1 VTDLKETLE
10 RLYGR
15 IAKGTKLGLE
25 RIQAAADRL
34 GNPEKSFEAVHV
46 AGTNGKGS
54 VCAFVA
60 AMLSQK
66 PEERV
71 GLYTSPHLCRFAER
85 IRIAGEPISDEQV
98 QKHISAALD
107 IDPELTFFEVTT
119 LAAFLAFREAGVTI
133 AVVEVGLGGR
143 LDATNILPPPK
154 VVAITRVAYD
164 HTDILGDSLA
174 RIGAEKAGIV
184 KTGSKVVLGKLHP
197 DARGAAEKRIA
208 EVGAELIPLSSAE
221 PYPGAQLAYPRMAMF
236 GTNLAVA
243 MTVARQLDLTPEQM
257 SRGVEATAWPGRNE
271 LLHRNGQE
279 LTLLDCCHN
288 PDGAVLLSH
297 IIDATAAET
306 VGNRRQ
312 VALVFGAVEGK
323 NWQAMLDRLE
333 HTAMHRIYVKP
344 DVPRGVPIEPMA
356 ERYSGEL
363 APSIADALKRARSK
377 VGPRGLVVVT
387 GSTFIV
393 GPARAVLLGLPTDPP
408 VHY

>member
-1 VTDLKETLE
+1 VTELEQTLE

-15 IAKGTKLGLE
+15 ITKGTKLGLE
-25 RIQAAADRL
+25 RIQAAADKL
-34 GNPEKSFEAVHV
+34 GNPERAFEAVHV

-66 PEERV
+66 PDERV

-85 IRIAGEPISDEQV
+85 IRVAGEPIGDDQV
-98 QKHISAALD
+98 TKHVNAALD
-107 IDPELTFFEVTT
+107 AEPELTFFEATT
-119 LAAFLAFREAGVTI
+119 LAAFLAFREAGVTT
-133 AVVEVGLGGR
+133 AVLETGLGGR
-143 LDATNILPPPK
+143 LDATNIIPPPK
-154 VVAITRVAYD
+154 VAAITRVAFD
-164 HTDILGDSLA
+164 HMEELGDSLA
-174 RIGAEKAGIV
+174 KIGAEKAGII
-184 KTGSKVVLGKLHP
+184 KPGSKIVLGKLHP
-197 DARGAAEKRIA
+197 EGRGAAEKRIA
-208 EVGAELIPLSSAE
+208 EVGAELVPLSSAE

-243 MTVARQLDLTPEQM
+243 MTIARQLGLSPEQM
-257 SRGVEATAWPGRNE
+257 SRGVEATSWPGRNE

-312 VALVFGAVEGK
+312 VVLLFGAVQGK
-323 NWQAMLDRLE
+323 NWKAMLDRLE

-344 DVPRGVPIEPMA
+344 EVERALPIEPMN
-356 ERYSGEL
+356 ERYPGEL
-363 APSIADALKRARSK
+363 AANVAEGLKKARAK

-387 GSTFIV
+387 GSTFLV
-393 GPARAVLLGLPTDPP
+393 GPARAILLGLPMDPP
-408 VHY
+408 VQS

>member
-1 VTDLKETLE
+1 VSDLKDTLE

-15 IAKGTKLGLE
+15 ISKGTKLGLE
-25 RIQAAADRL
+25 RVTAAAAKL
-34 GNPEKSFEAVHV
+34 GNPERAFAVVHV

-60 AMLSQK
+60 AMLAQRS
-66 PEERV
+66 EEKV

-85 IRIAGEPISDEQV
+85 IQIGGKPIEDAELER
-98 QKHISAALD
+98 HLTAALD
-107 IDPELTFFEVTT
+107 ADPELTFFEAAT
-119 LAAFLAFREAGVTI
+119 LAAFLAFREAGVTT
-133 AVVEVGLGGR
+133 AVLETGLGGR
-143 LDATNILPPPK
+143 LDATNIVPPPK

-164 HTDILGDSLA
+164 HMAELGDSLA
-174 RIGAEKAGIV
+174 KIGAEKAGII
-184 KTGSKVVLGKLHP
+184 KAGCKVVLGKLHP
-197 DARGAAEKRIA
+197 QARGAAEKRIA
-208 EVGAELIPLSSAE
+208 EVGAELVPLSSAE

-243 MTVARQLDLTPEQM
+243 MTVARELGLTPEQM
-257 SRGVEATAWPGRNE
+257 ARGVEATSWPGRNE

-312 VALVFGAVEGK
+312 VVLVFGAVEGK
-323 NWQAMLDRLE
+323 NWPAMLDRLE
-333 HTAMHRIYVKP
+333 HTALHRVYVKP
-344 DVPRGVPIEPMA
+344 DVQRAVPIEPMQARYPGEAAASVA
-356 ERYSGEL
+356 E
-363 APSIADALKRARSK
+363 ALKKARNK

-387 GSTFIV
+387 GSIFLV
-393 GPARAVLLGLPTDPP
+393 GPARAILLGLPSDPP
-408 VHY
+408 IHY